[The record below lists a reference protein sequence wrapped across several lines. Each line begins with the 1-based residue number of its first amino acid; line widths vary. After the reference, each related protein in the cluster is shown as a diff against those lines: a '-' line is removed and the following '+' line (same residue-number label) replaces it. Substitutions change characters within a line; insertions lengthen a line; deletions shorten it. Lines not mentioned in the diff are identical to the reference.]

1 MESAADGSAL
11 MEEDQPLFDPSDLP
25 PARAKT
31 GDHMFKPL
39 KYPLWTEH
47 KATLIARYLYYF
59 VLITKHG
66 TYIDGFA
73 GPQNSHREMWAAKLV
88 IEWKPRWLRHFHFV
102 EIDGKKIAALEA
114 LKAAEDAAPARTR
127 RSVDIY
133 YGDFNTEIDRILSAG
148 SIKPKEAAFCLLD
161 QHTFECHWKSL
172 ERLAAYKPTGKHKI
186 ELFYFLPIGWLGRA
200 LAATKDEALI
210 RAWWGRSDWHILLD
224 LTNRQRTE
232 VFVERIKKELGYKS
246 VVPWPIYEEQG
257 SRRIM
262 YHMIHATDHPEA
274 PKLMRRAYHRAV
286 DPIEPL
292 EQLKLALE
300 TGLPV
305 ER

>member
-1 MESAADGSAL
+1 MEPATDGLAL
-11 MEEDQPLFDPSDLP
+11 MEEKDQPLLFDSSGLP

-31 GDHMFKPL
+31 GGHMFKPL
-39 KYPLWTEH
+39 KYPVWTEH

-73 GPQNSHREMWAAKLV
+73 GPQNSHPEMWAAKLV

-102 EIDGKKIAALEA
+102 EIDGKKIAAIEA
-114 LKAAEDAAPARTR
+114 LKAAEDAARTR

-133 YGDFNTEIDRILSAG
+133 HGDFNTELVGILSAG

-172 ERLAAYKPTGKHKI
+172 ERLAAYKPAGSHKI
-186 ELFYFLPIGWLGRA
+186 ELFYFLPIGWIGRA

-210 RAWWGRSDWHILLD
+210 RDWWGRPDWHMLFD
-224 LTNRQRTE
+224 LTNTQRTE
-232 VFVERIKKELGYKS
+232 VFVDRIKKELGYES

-257 SRRIM
+257 GRRIM
-262 YHMIHATDHPEA
+262 YYMIHATDHPEA
-274 PKLMRRAYHRAV
+274 PKLMRRAYVRAV
-286 DPIEPL
+286 DPIEPI
-292 EQLKLALE
+292 EQLKLAWE
-300 TGLPV
+300 AGTI
-305 ER
+305 EA